1 MLEIRPDDSP
11 SALGRHVGDLMR
23 LHQAVY
29 GAAAGHA
36 LLMASDEGLAG
47 LFRSVAWRTDLPQT
61 CPAGVEWAP
70 FFRLIR
76 ESGWLMLVHTRR
88 DVAANRGGM
97 VLSRAA
103 FIPLADVEL
112 LGDLRPFAAVLESP
126 WSEGERL
133 EPIELG
139 ASLDLEKAA
148 EASQGAVAIATALGE
163 HGPRPIVIRQGQG
176 LEEAMFELWHRA
188 PPEYRNKLTF
198 GLSFGP
204 DDVHELAVVCTPE
217 ALISRW
223 LPAQVIDLL
232 TPIEAGAHAATIL
245 DSPAETSVRDFAKHA
260 GLRLD
265 SPVAVAVALQA
276 FDLWRQQGTPDD
288 DILLLRMLIDAS
300 DKSAAAEAVKLVAT
314 KRVLASAAHW
324 TVDNVKAM
332 RNLDF
337 AGLPEAPMLSSG
349 VKLWVKDR
357 ASSVNADGLQEVLA
371 AWNSG
376 KPTPMWLAA
385 VEAGFRA
392 ASEAKTIHKRGFEA
406 VWQLLKLEAAQASRL
421 LSLLNPAHEKHLL
434 EVVDD
439 SVATDVADSLVL
451 ELFAKGWWQ
460 LGGVL
465 LARSRAPLGA
475 AEAALAV
482 STGSKA
488 STQALLAGALSKAND
503 IELVD
508 VAISVQDPHVT
519 KMAAHA
525 CVRTPSVL
533 KRFDW
538 KRFEWFLLFKQAFDL
553 SPAVLDALPNCKAGL
568 GETIAAQTAVE
579 SLWAVVA
586 TTPLA
591 NLVEVSERERAWNL
605 IPKAHAANILDA
617 TARGWLDRFERE
629 GQRLASVEP
638 RLAAVIVAIVKRRGY
653 LIDVLQRSPAAF
665 LLYLD
670 DFCFESDREV
680 YEFLVDLSHSALRL
694 NEAAA
699 KALGQLINRNQW
711 RDAAR
716 DAKDLLNVRT
726 DLNPLYRECYRLLG
740 FVDMLWVSYKMG
752 LPPPLTKDEAWDAFE
767 AEAVALY
774 PSGPWQ
780 DELWSRSG
788 GDPGDLSNEGSG
800 RASWHRCIRGLRNGL
815 APGVEA
821 VLYEMSNQYR
831 YNDALRQL
839 QRQSFW
845 R

>member
-1 MLEIRPDDSP
+1 
-11 SALGRHVGDLMR
+11 MR

-47 LFRSVAWRTDLPQT
+47 QFRSVAWRTDLPQT
-61 CPAGVEWAP
+61 CPAGVEWVP

-76 ESGWLMLVHTRR
+76 AGGWLMLVHTRR

-97 VLSRAA
+97 VLSRAT
-103 FIPLADVEL
+103 FIPLPDVEL
-112 LGDLRPFAAVLESP
+112 LGDLRPLAAVLESP

-133 EPIELG
+133 EPIELS

-148 EASQGAVAIATALGE
+148 EVSQGAVVIATALGAQG
-163 HGPRPIVIRQGQG
+163 HKPIVVRQGQG

-232 TPIEAGAHAATIL
+232 TPIKAGAHAATIL
-245 DSPAETSVRDFAKHA
+245 DLPAETSVRGFAKQA

-265 SPVAVAVALQA
+265 SPVAVAVSLQA
-276 FDLWRQQGTPDD
+276 FDLWRQQGTPGD

-300 DKSAAAEAVKLVAT
+300 DKSAAAEAVKQVAT
-314 KRVLASAAHW
+314 NRVLASAAHW
-324 TVDNVKAM
+324 TVDDVRAM

-337 AGLPEAPMLSSG
+337 AGRPEAPMLSNC

-357 ASSVNADGLQEVLA
+357 ASSVNADGLQEVLT
-371 AWNSG
+371 AWKSG
-376 KPTPMWLAA
+376 KPTPLWLAA

-392 ASEAKTIHKRGFEA
+392 ASEAETIHIRGFEA

-421 LSLLNPAHEKHLL
+421 LALLNPTHEKHLL
-434 EVVDD
+434 AVVDD
-439 SVATDVADSLVL
+439 SVATDVADALLPKLSD
-451 ELFAKGWWQ
+451 KGWWQ
-460 LGGVL
+460 LSGVL
-465 LARSRAPLGA
+465 LARSRAPRDA
-475 AEAALAV
+475 AEAALAL
-482 STGSKA
+482 SPGSEA
-488 STQALLAGALSKAND
+488 SAQALMGGALSKASD
-503 IELVD
+503 IELID
-508 VAISVQDPHVT
+508 AAISVQDTHLT
-519 KMAAHA
+519 EMAAHA
-525 CVRTPSVL
+525 CVRTPSAL

-568 GETIAAQTAVE
+568 GETIAAQMAVE
-579 SLWAVVA
+579 SLWSVVA

-591 NLVEVSERERAWNL
+591 NLVDVSERERAWNL
-605 IPKAHAANILDA
+605 IPTSHAAEILDA

-629 GQRLASVEP
+629 EQRLAYVEP
-638 RLAAVIVAIVKRRGY
+638 RLAAVIVSIVKHRGY
-653 LIDVLQRSPAAF
+653 LIEVLRRSPAAF

-680 YEFLVDLSHSALRL
+680 YEFLLDLSHSDIRL

-699 KALGQLINRNQW
+699 KAVGQLINRNQW
-711 RDAAR
+711 RGAAR

-726 DLNPLYRECYRLLG
+726 DLIPLYRECYRLLG
-740 FVDMLWVSYKMG
+740 FVDMLWVSYKIG
-752 LPPPLTKDEAWDAFE
+752 LPPPLTKDEAWEAFE

-774 PSGPWQ
+774 PSGPWH
-780 DELWSRSG
+780 DELWSRCG
-788 GDPGDLSNEGSG
+788 GDPGVLSNEGSG

-815 APGVEA
+815 APGAEA
-821 VLYEMSNQYR
+821 VLHEMTNQYR
-831 YNDALRQL
+831 YNDTLRQL

>member
-1 MLEIRPDDSP
+1 
-11 SALGRHVGDLMR
+11 MR

-36 LLMASDEGLAG
+36 LLVASDEGLAG
-47 LFRSVAWRTDLPQT
+47 QFRSVAWRTDLPQT
-61 CPAGVEWAP
+61 CPAGVEWVP

-112 LGDLRPFAAVLESP
+112 LGDLRPLAAVLESP

-139 ASLDLEKAA
+139 ASLDLEKAV
-148 EASQGAVAIATALGE
+148 EASQGAVAIATALGA
-163 HGPRPIVIRQGQG
+163 HGPRPIVIRQGQGQG

-188 PPEYRNKLTF
+188 PQEYRNKLTF

-232 TPIEAGAHAATIL
+232 TPIKAGAHAATIL
-245 DSPAETSVRDFAKHA
+245 DSPAETSVRDFAKQA

-357 ASSVNADGLQEVLA
+357 ATSVNADGLQEVLA

-392 ASEAKTIHKRGFEA
+392 ASEVKTIHKRGFEA

-434 EVVDD
+434 GVVDD
-439 SVATDVADSLVL
+439 SVATDVADALVPG
-451 ELFAKGWWQ
+451 LFAKGWWQ

-465 LARSRAPLGA
+465 LARSCAPLGA

-482 STGSKA
+482 SPGSKA
-488 STQALLAGALSKAND
+488 ATQALLAGALSKAND
-503 IELVD
+503 IELVN

-553 SPAVLDALPNCKAGL
+553 SPAVVYALPDCKAGL
-568 GETIAAQTAVE
+568 GETIAAQMAVE

-605 IPKAHAANILDA
+605 IPIPHAAKILDA
-617 TARGWLDRFERE
+617 TARGWLDRFER
-629 GQRLASVEP
+629 GDQRLASVEP
-638 RLAAVIVAIVKRRGY
+638 CLAAVIVAIVKRRSY

-699 KALGQLINRNQW
+699 KAVGQLINRNQW

-740 FVDMLWVSYKMG
+740 FVDMLWVSYKIG
-752 LPPPLTKDEAWDAFE
+752 LSPPLTKDEAWDAFE
-767 AEAVALY
+767 AEAAALY
-774 PSGPWQ
+774 PSGPWH
-780 DELWSRSG
+780 DELWSRCG

-815 APGVEA
+815 APGAEA
-821 VLYEMSNQYR
+821 VLHEMSNQYR
-831 YNDALRQL
+831 YNYTLRQL
-839 QRQSFW
+839 QQQSFW

>member
-1 MLEIRPDDSP
+1 MLETRSDDSP
-11 SALGRHVGDLMR
+11 SALGQHVGDLMR

-36 LLMASDEGLAG
+36 LLVASDKGLAG
-47 LFRSVAWRTDLPQT
+47 QFRSVAWRTDLPQT

-97 VLSRAA
+97 VLSRVA

-112 LGDLRPFAAVLESP
+112 LGDLRPLAAVLESP

-139 ASLDLEKAA
+139 ASLDLEKAV
-148 EASQGAVAIATALGE
+148 EASQGAVAIATALGA

-188 PPEYRNKLTF
+188 PQEYRNKLTF

-232 TPIEAGAHAATIL
+232 TPIKAGAHAATIL
-245 DSPAETSVRDFAKHA
+245 DSPAETSVRDFAKQA

-357 ASSVNADGLQEVLA
+357 ATSVNADGLQEVLA

-392 ASEAKTIHKRGFEA
+392 ASEVKTIHERGFEA
-406 VWQLLKLEAAQASRL
+406 VWQLLKLDAAQASRL

-434 EVVDD
+434 GVVDD
-439 SVATDVADSLVL
+439 SVATDVADALVPG
-451 ELFAKGWWQ
+451 LFAKGWWQ

-465 LARSRAPLGA
+465 LARSCAPLGA

-482 STGSKA
+482 SPGSKA
-488 STQALLAGALSKAND
+488 ATQALLAGALSKAND
-503 IELVD
+503 IELVN

-553 SPAVLDALPNCKAGL
+553 SPAVVYALPDCKAGL
-568 GETIAAQTAVE
+568 GETIAAQMAVE

-605 IPKAHAANILDA
+605 IPIPHAAKILDA
-617 TARGWLDRFERE
+617 TARGWLDRFER
-629 GQRLASVEP
+629 GNQRLASVEP
-638 RLAAVIVAIVKRRGY
+638 CLAAVIVAIVKRRSY

-699 KALGQLINRNQW
+699 KAVGQLINRNQW

-740 FVDMLWVSYKMG
+740 FVDMLWVSYKIG
-752 LPPPLTKDEAWDAFE
+752 LPPPLTKDEAWNAFE
-767 AEAVALY
+767 AEAAALY

-780 DELWSRSG
+780 DELWSRCG

-815 APGVEA
+815 APGAEA
-821 VLYEMSNQYR
+821 VLHEMSNQYR
-831 YNDALRQL
+831 YNYTLRQL
-839 QRQSFW
+839 QQQSFW